1 MSAAEKIGTYE
12 MKSVEGY
19 VGLLSKIVTK
29 NLDLTI
35 CEVQILYLN
44 DIGRLAGLF
53 LERLIR
59 QSPGTDR

>member
-1 MSAAEKIGTYE
+1 

-35 CEVQILYLN
+35 CEVHILYLN

-59 QSPGTDR
+59 QSPGADR

>member
-1 MSAAEKIGTYE
+1 

-19 VGLLSKIVTK
+19 EGLLSKIVTK

-35 CEVQILYLN
+35 CEVHILYLN